1 MGVEDWGARCRVL
14 RLRAGVM
21 GWKEGEEAS
30 NDGETQ
36 RVFDKYI
43 FFTVKVFTLE
53 KRVRAGLGF
62 WKDELVPRPWT
73 EALSAFLGSKAE
85 GGDTW
90 LRGSA
95 SCCAPGLCHPPC
107 SGDLVHH
114 L

>member
-43 FFTVKVFTLE
+43 VFTEKVFTLE

-62 WKDELVPRPWT
+62 WKEGRAGSQTLDRGPVGLPR
-73 EALSAFLGSKAE
+73 EQG
-85 GGDTW
+85 
-90 LRGSA
+90 
-95 SCCAPGLCHPPC
+95 
-107 SGDLVHH
+107 
-114 L
+114 